1 MRPEQTVAEMAE
13 EVLSRQAKAMVAHTR
28 SQSGKSVANGH
39 AARQRIWLWHSAED
53 SAELLSLLYNAQTK
67 EQIDVV
73 AAANRRLASHPHDE
87 AVRLAR
93 KQAKRRRL
101 GSPL

>member
-1 MRPEQTVAEMAE
+1 MHLQLLKACVKMFKKNNLAICRVKEEQDM
-13 EVLSRQAKAMVAHTR
+13 L
-28 SQSGKSVANGH
+28 
-39 AARQRIWLWHSAED
+39 HSAEHSAKD
-53 SAELLSLLYNAQTK
+53 SAALIKLLYNAQTK
-67 EQIDVV
+67 EQIDIVV
-73 AAANRRLASHPHDE
+73 AAANRWLANHPHDE